1 MDSRWFVKIA
11 AIVCAAC
18 LAMGVMSQTVF
29 ARDDASA
36 QPEYLAELPEATFV
50 VLGADAQP
58 ASPSPEVTDNRQTLP
73 LYVGEKR
80 MGDCAV
86 IGGEPYVGVAAFM
99 QAMGLEGEVI
109 DYGTALSL
117 SMGGV
122 RLSAQAGRSWLVCND
137 RYLYLTNTAK
147 DLGGALAL
155 PVETLVKCLGVTAYW
170 DRVLWRVTV
179 ADTDLSPL
187 EEGSRYYDE
196 SNVYWLS
203 RMISA
208 MADGQP
214 FEAELSV
221 GSVCVNRMNSAD
233 FPGQSTIYDVVFAKN
248 QFSIVTN
255 GMIYNEPD
263 DTAVLAAKLALEGC
277 DLTGGA
283 MYLSRSDLGA
293 GYRQTARFGDLRF
306 YTEA

>member
-11 AIVCAAC
+11 AIVCAVC

-29 ARDDASA
+29 ARGDTAA
-36 QPEYLAELPEATFV
+36 QSEYLAELPEATFV

-58 ASPSPEVTDNRQTLP
+58 ASPVPEITDNRQALP
-73 LYVGEKR
+73 LYVGGKR
-80 MGDCAV
+80 AEDCAV

-99 QAMGLEGEVI
+99 QALGLEGEII

-122 RLSAQAGRSWLVCND
+122 RLSAQVGQAWLVCND
-137 RYLYLTNTAK
+137 RYLYLPNEAR

-179 ADTDLSPL
+179 TDTDLSPL
-187 EEGSRYYDE
+187 EEGEGYYNE
-196 SNVYWLS
+196 SDVYWLS

-214 FEAELSV
+214 FEAKLSV
-221 GSVCVNRMNSAD
+221 GSVCVNRMNSSD
-233 FPGQSTIYDVVFAKN
+233 FPGQNTIYDVVFAKN

-255 GMIYNEPD
+255 GMIYNVPD
-263 DTAVLAAKLALEGC
+263 DTSVLAAKLALEGC

-283 MYLSRSDLGA
+283 MYLSGGDLGA
-293 GYRQTARFGDLRF
+293 GYRQTVRFGDLRF
-306 YTEA
+306 YIKA